1 MPNIMNGWLLYFIIA
16 VDLIT
21 SFLILFAAYSRRVH
35 ALPVMSKV
43 GIAALAFGFFGESSL
58 NIKFILMGADIL
70 SDSFPF
76 WLLQDFGTL
85 VVVIYYFQA
94 KYK

>member
-43 GIAALAFGFFGESSL
+43 GIAALAYGFFGESSL
-58 NIKFILMGADIL
+58 YIKFILTGADIL